1 MFARDKALMP
11 PLQRRV
17 FAEGLRSA
25 RGAIVAF
32 VLITALASAAAVGA
46 PLAIGKVVDSPNVTA
61 REAFVGFVVFA
72 AAVGASRM
80 LQDVRTVLMNQVQ
93 QRVATVANTAVMRAL
108 IAADHSLVDT
118 TNPARV
124 AGIVSSFNGST
135 KMWVQMFLMALLG
148 GLCDVALSFVV
159 IGGYI
164 SWEVGLAVLG
174 YGVLS
179 VWLSLRANAVTSSFL
194 KIANRKSNDVS
205 GLLGNVISNMVSLK
219 IFGGTEW
226 VVRENQRHF
235 VESRQGWLDFYRRR
249 VGFGALQGGLL
260 FFQYVLVFG
269 LVLWQ
274 DGVASIGALIVLVM
288 VLAQLNRPFEL
299 IANSLR
305 DFTVAESMAAP
316 LQELLETHT
325 APPATAGARVA
336 EYGPLEV
343 VLADVSYGFGDKAT
357 PVAEGINASM
367 VGDRMHFI
375 TGASG
380 VGKSTLMRVLLGIHH
395 EYNGSITIGGAEL
408 SDIDPNSYWSAV
420 GYVPQDPMMMNASVR
435 DNINFGRDFDDLE
448 VFAALEAV
456 ELTHKVAGLED
467 GLDFVIGERGGRLSG
482 GERQRLALARALI
495 GKPRLLLL
503 DEASAA
509 LDEATEAAIFARL
522 REIHDQMNVIAITHR
537 TALIQN
543 DDHRLDLTA
552 ARSLSMA

>member
-1 MFARDKALMP
+1 MN
-11 PLQRRV
+11 
-17 FAEGLRSA
+17 
-25 RGAIVAF
+25 F
-32 VLITALASAAAVGA
+32 VLITALASAAAVCA
-46 PLAIGKVVDSPNVTA
+46 PLVIGKVVDSPGVTA
-61 REAFVGFVVFA
+61 REAFVAFVVFA
-72 AAVGASRM
+72 AAIGASRT

-124 AGIVSSFNGST
+124 ASVVSSFNGST

-164 SWEVGLAVLG
+164 SWQVGLAVLG

-179 VWLSLRANAVTSSFL
+179 VWLSLRANAVTSNYL

-316 LQELLETHT
+316 LQELLENHS
-325 APPATAGARVA
+325 APPVTAGARISGD
-336 EYGPLEV
+336 GPLEV
-343 VLADVSYGFGDKAT
+343 VLADVGYGFGEKAT
-357 PVAEGINASM
+357 PVAAGINASM
-367 VGDRMHFI
+367 MADRMHFI

-395 EYNGSITIGGAEL
+395 QYSGSITVGGAEL
-408 SDIDPNSYWSAV
+408 SDVDPNSYWSAV

-448 VFAALEAV
+448 IFAAVEAV
-456 ELTHKVAGLED
+456 ELTDKVAGLED

-522 REIHDQMNVIAITHR
+522 REIHDQMTVIAITHR

-552 ARSLSMA
+552 ARTLSMA